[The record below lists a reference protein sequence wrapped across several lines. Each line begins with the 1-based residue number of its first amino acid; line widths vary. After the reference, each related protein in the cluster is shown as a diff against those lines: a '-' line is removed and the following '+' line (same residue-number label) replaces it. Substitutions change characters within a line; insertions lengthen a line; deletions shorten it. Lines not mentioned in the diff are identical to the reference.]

1 MIDADK
7 IIKALQTDPQGTLKQ
22 FGAQAQQMGADMIEK
37 LKTDPN
43 ARNVAIAGAGG
54 VLAGVLAG
62 KANPRFA
69 STVTKVGGLAA
80 LGGLAYYAWKRHEA
94 AKQGAPPP
102 AAGESFDPAPAGYLG
117 PPNDAAAQQKAAK
130 VTLMAMINAAK
141 ADGQIDTEEKARLFD
156 RLGQVSLSDQ
166 EKAFLF
172 DELARPMD
180 TDRLVAEA
188 ATPQLAAAAYAASI
202 MAIKADDPRE
212 QSYLNDLATRLK
224 LDPGLVAEM
233 HAAA

>member
-7 IIKALQTDPQGTLKQ
+7 IIKALQSDPQGTLKQ
-22 FGAQAQQMGADMIEK
+22 FGAQAQAMGADVLEK

-43 ARNVAIAGAGG
+43 ARNLAMAGAGG
-54 VLAGVLAG
+54 VLAGILAG
-62 KANPRFA
+62 KASPRFA

-94 AKQGAPPP
+94 NKTGAPAP
-102 AAGESFDPAPAGYLG
+102 AAGDSFDPPPTGFLA

-156 RLGQVSLSDQ
+156 RLGQVSLSDP

-172 DELARPMD
+172 EELARPMD
-180 TDRLVAEA
+180 TDRLIAEA
-188 ATPQLAAAAYAASI
+188 NTPQLAAAAYAASLL
-202 MAIKADDPRE
+202 AIKADDAKERA
-212 QSYLNDLATRLK
+212 YLAELAGKLK
-224 LDPGLVAEM
+224 LDPGFVQEM